1 MTQITKVKNTLQNV
15 NGGGV
20 ERIFYFT
27 PRNGYIIK
35 FPCRATD
42 RPTLCKGI
50 FVLTID

>member
-15 NGGGV
+15 NGGGG

-27 PRNGYIIK
+27 PRSGYIAK

-42 RPTLCKGI
+42 SLTLCKGI
-50 FVLTID
+50 LVLTID

>member
-15 NGGGV
+15 NGGG

-35 FPCRATD
+35 FPCGATD
-42 RPTLCKGI
+42 IPTLHKGI